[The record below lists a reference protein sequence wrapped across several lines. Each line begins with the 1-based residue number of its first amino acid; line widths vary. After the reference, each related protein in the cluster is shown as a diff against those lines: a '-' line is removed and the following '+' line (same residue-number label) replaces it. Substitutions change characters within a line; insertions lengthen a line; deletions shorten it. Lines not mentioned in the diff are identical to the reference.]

1 MSYTFDINKRLKELP
16 KREWNIAQI
25 ETRFGELVQNGIT
38 QKTLDRQKLL
48 SEKDAIIGRVQC
60 RAEDYCYLTRNCAK
74 GAATALLEEFGV
86 GNMEIIR
93 GLAPFPGLAMSGGI
107 CGPVAGGLI
116 TLGLFFSHKDITNH
130 DATKAYMYSRKF
142 IREYEEVFGSLY
154 CPDIQKKLLGK
165 YFDPMASMENFKE
178 FNSSNARGNC
188 TVAPGIGAGIA
199 AKIIIESME
208 E

>member
-1 MSYTFDINKRLKELP
+1 MPYTFDINKRLKELP

-25 ETRFGELVQNGIT
+25 EARFGKLVSNGIT

-48 SEKDAIIGRVQC
+48 SEKDAIIERVQC
-60 RAEDYCYLTRNCAK
+60 RAEDYCYLTRSCAK
-74 GAATALLEEFGV
+74 GAATALFEEFGL

-142 IREYEEVFGSLY
+142 IREFESVFGSLY
-154 CPDIQKKLLGK
+154 CPDVQKKLLGK
-165 YFDPMASMENFKE
+165 YFDPMGSVENMKE
-178 FNSSNARGNC
+178 FNSSDARDKC

-199 AKIIIESME
+199 AKIIIESMKE
-208 E
+208 

>member
-1 MSYTFDINKRLKELP
+1 MPYTFDISKRQKELA

-25 ETRFGELVQNGIT
+25 EAHFGELVGNGIT
-38 QKTLDRQKLL
+38 QKNLDPGKMLRD
-48 SEKDAIIGRVQC
+48 KDAILERVQR
-60 RAEDYCYLTRNCAK
+60 RAEEYCYLTRNCAK
-74 GAATALLEEFGV
+74 GAATALFEEFGV
-86 GNMEIIR
+86 GNIEIIR

-154 CPDIQKKLLGK
+154 CADIQQKLLGK
-165 YFDPMASMENFKE
+165 YFDPMASMENMKA
-178 FNSSNARGNC
+178 FNSSDARYKC

-199 AKIIIESME
+199 AKIIIESMKE
-208 E
+208 

>member
-1 MSYTFDINKRLKELP
+1 MPYTFDINKRLKELP
-16 KREWNIAQI
+16 KREWKIAQI
-25 ETRFGELVQNGIT
+25 EARFSELARNGIT

-48 SEKDAIIGRVQC
+48 CEKDTIIERVQR

-74 GAATALLEEFGV
+74 GAATALFEEFGV

-93 GLAPFPGLAMSGGI
+93 GLTPFPGLAMSGGG
-107 CGPVAGGLI
+107 CGPVTGGLI

-142 IREYEEVFGSLY
+142 IGEFEAVFGSLY
-154 CPDIQKKLLGK
+154 CPDIQKKMLGK
-165 YFDPMASMENFKE
+165 YFDPMASMENMKE
-178 FNSSNARGNC
+178 FNSSDARYKC
-188 TVAPGIGAGIA
+188 AVAPGIGAGIA